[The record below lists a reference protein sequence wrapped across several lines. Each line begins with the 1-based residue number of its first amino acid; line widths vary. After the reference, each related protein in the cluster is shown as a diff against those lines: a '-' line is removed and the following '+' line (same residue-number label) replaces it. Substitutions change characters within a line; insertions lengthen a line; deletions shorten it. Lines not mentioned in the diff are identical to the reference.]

1 MNKWMGLGGSGIQKL
16 IEGRFVKEPAD
27 YYRLTLDDMVAC
39 GIGKANGAQILREIK
54 SSKALTIPQIFGGMA
69 FDNVS
74 EGRIERMIDA
84 GLDTVEKLL
93 NATEAQIS
101 KAPGLGLA
109 VARDFHRGLK
119 VRARWI
125 ENVIKVIKIEEPTA
139 TAEGGTLDGK
149 GFQFTGKM
157 ERNRKEMESLA
168 KQNGAKIGWKKGL
181 ENILVM
187 NPGARAGSKAKKAEA
202 NGYKI
207 ISESEF
213 LSLINT

>member
-1 MNKWMGLGGSGIQKL
+1 
-16 IEGRFVKEPAD
+16 
-27 YYRLTLDDMVAC
+27 
-39 GIGKANGAQILREIK
+39 
-54 SSKALTIPQIFGGMA
+54 
-69 FDNVS
+69 
-74 EGRIERMIDA
+74 MIDA

-125 ENVIKVIKIEEPTA
+125 ENVIKVIKIEEPTVPV
-139 TAEGGTLDGK
+139 EGGALEGW

-157 ERNRKEMESLA
+157 ERKRPEMESLA
-168 KQNGAKIGWKKGL
+168 KQHGAVVGWKKGL
-181 ENILVM
+181 RNTLVM
-187 NPGARAGSKAKKAEA
+187 NDGARAGNKLKKAIA
-202 NGYKI
+202 NKYKI